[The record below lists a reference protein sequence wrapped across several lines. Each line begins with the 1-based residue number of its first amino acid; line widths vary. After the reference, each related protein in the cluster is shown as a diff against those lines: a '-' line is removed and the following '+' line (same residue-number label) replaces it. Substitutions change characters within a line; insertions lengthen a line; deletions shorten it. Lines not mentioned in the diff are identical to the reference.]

1 MINNNNSLVVGRA
14 LGATSN
20 QVKKISELGPNFTHL
35 GSVSEYAANRE
46 RLSELGPNFTYLGS
60 VSEYANPS
68 YEDTPQ
74 PPEITQS
81 EAFWNSLKHGLS
93 FNLDDEVEA
102 ITALGR
108 DPDDGLTPFAFL
120 NELAPIAFVNGMKK
134 YWLSGDKK
142 YEDKYDK
149 EVKKRRDYQRRMSD
163 THYWTSLGGNILG
176 SALPSLATL
185 GAGAGAS
192 LAGRVAPHATSK
204 LGQLF
209 SRAVPTSVGRVG
221 KYVGEKASPFLGIT
235 NKTTFPHLLKV
246 GALSGALHGAGEGEG
261 AGNTLINT
269 ALGAGFGVGGA
280 AVGSVVG
287 SGLGSIGGLAAR
299 AVSPSHV
306 NGVPKETLREIT
318 KHLSNDTA
326 EALGK
331 SFHKAASPDDYVVDH
346 SPILQ
351 DLVFEISR
359 KNPDASLDLI
369 QRAGARAKGGGERIH
384 QAADEHFV
392 PRQDVVSLKDDLIA
406 SKKAASESL
415 YEIAKKTPI
424 GEKYYGAL
432 NELME
437 RPYFKRAYYQALT
450 KFKNDGNKI
459 VPFSSQKFSLL
470 KDKPNMAVLHNT
482 KEKIDDMIQL
492 ERNQGKK
499 SNIRTLY
506 GIQKKLLEIMDDVS
520 SEYTKGR
527 AIYHRY
533 SSHVDAMSEGEKIVS
548 KKINKDK
555 FSKILGGLS
564 EGEQEYLKKGAR
576 AELLESMTQTTDHV
590 SNAKQI
596 FDTDDLYERF
606 AKTFGSDKA
615 AAVKKAVD
623 REANYAD
630 LYNRIPNRV
639 ADKEIGFSHNVT
651 PPTSVADA
659 AMQAGKATLKASY
672 IPFKTAALKE
682 RQRIEKDVVKLL
694 TGGTNFSND
703 EIVNILQRMVQAQ
716 HKGYVTKEWVKQV
729 SAALFGGGGKAF
741 AGQFNMLSTP
751 SQKRVYN

>member
-1 MINNNNSLVVGRA
+1 MINNKNSLVVDRA
-14 LGATSN
+14 LGATNN
-20 QVKKISELGPNFTHL
+20 QGKKISELGPNFINL
-35 GSVSEYAANRE
+35 GSV
-46 RLSELGPNFTYLGS
+46 L
-60 VSEYANPS
+60 EYANPS
-68 YEDTPQ
+68 YENTLLS
-74 PPEITQS
+74 PEITQS

-93 FNLDDEVEA
+93 FNLDDEVA
-102 ITALGR
+102 GIVAAGR
-108 DPDDGLTPFAFL
+108 DDENESALNAFRKGLYR
-120 NELAPIAFVNGMKK
+120 

-142 YEDKYDK
+142 YEEKYEK
-149 EVKKRRDYQRRMSD
+149 EANRIRDYQRRMSD
-163 THYWTSLGGNILG
+163 THYWTSLLGNVVG
-176 SALPSLATL
+176 AALPSLATL

-209 SRAVPTSVGRVG
+209 SKAIPTPVGAVG
-221 KYVGEKASPFLGIT
+221 KYVSGKASPFVGIT
-235 NKTTFPHLLKV
+235 NKTTLPHLLKV
-246 GALSGALHGAGEGEG
+246 GAASGALHGAGEGEG
-261 AGNTLINT
+261 LGHTLQSA
-269 ALGAGFGVGGA
+269 ALGAGFGAGGA

-287 SGLGSIGGLAAR
+287 SGLGSIGR
-299 AVSPSHV
+299 AVARSVLPSHV

-359 KNPDASLDLI
+359 KNPDASLDFI

-384 QAADEHFV
+384 QAVDEHFV
-392 PRQDVVSLKDDLIA
+392 PHQNVVGLKDDLIA
-406 SKKAASESL
+406 SKKAATESL
-415 YEIAKKTPI
+415 YGIAKKTPI

-437 RPYFKRAYYQALT
+437 RPYFKQAYDQGLDEFT
-450 KFKNDGNKI
+450 SGGNK
-459 VPFSSQKFSLL
+459 VTPFSSKKFSLL
-470 KDKPNMAVLHNT
+470 KEEPNMGVLHETQRKLRFMIDTARNT
-482 KEKIDDMIQL
+482 GDDS
-492 ERNQGKK
+492 KV
-499 SNIRTLY
+499 RTLV
-506 GIQKKLLEIMDDVS
+506 GIRKKLLEIMDDVS

-527 AIYHRY
+527 ALYRKY
-533 SSHVDAMSEGEKIVS
+533 SSHVDAMREGEKVLS
-548 KKINKDK
+548 KEINKDK

-630 LYNRIPNRV
+630 LYNRIPNRI
-639 ADKEIGFSHNVT
+639 ADKEIGFSHNVSV
-651 PPTSVADA
+651 PTGKFDA

-694 TGGTNFSND
+694 TGGTKFSND